1 MNDWRFIGLT
11 ELVGLL
17 FLVQPLTLPWCKP
30 EGLND
35 QVLCSAKSLSP
46 FPQLQSNLLSLT

>member
-17 FLVQPLTLPWCKP
+17 FLVQPLTLLLCKP
-30 EGLND
+30 EGLNEP
-35 QVLCSAKSLSP
+35 VLYSAKSLSP
-46 FPQLQSNLLSLT
+46 FPQLQSNLLLLT